1 MIINTNNMRCKTLL
15 WIYYKGYSF
24 ADILIKHDYQDRIVE
39 VRNKSKNAH
48 KSYEILYNMYMYI

>member
-1 MIINTNNMRCKTLL
+1 MRCKTLL
-15 WIYYKGYSF
+15 WIYYKRYSF
-24 ADILIKHDYQDRIVE
+24 ADILIKHDYQDHIVE

>member
-1 MIINTNNMRCKTLL
+1 MRCKKLL
-15 WIYYKGYSF
+15 WIYYKRYSF
-24 ADILIKHDYQDRIVE
+24 GDILMKHDYQDRIVE